1 PRAQGALY
9 ALPNSQPIHAG
20 VFMSN
25 FFSRFQRLAIFS
37 VGLLGMIVPAAHGQ
51 RIGIGNEA
59 IYVSSEFAEATEAQF
74 IWEENVRIVQGKA
87 ILTADKVVGTL
98 TGKGDIS
105 EIIATGKVRYSDGTQ
120 AITGDRGTYNET
132 ARTLT
137 IVGDVILTQGEN
149 VFTAGEA
156 VYWIDTGR
164 VRFRPKP
171 GKRVRGLINP
181 DSKLRLN

>member
-1 PRAQGALY
+1 MPKILTRFGFAVSALT
-9 ALPNSQPIHAG
+9 AMLFTGLSGLAPAHA
-20 VFMSN
+20 
-25 FFSRFQRLAIFS
+25 
-37 VGLLGMIVPAAHGQ
+37 Q
-51 RIGIGNEA
+51 RIGVGDEP

-98 TGKGDIS
+98 TGSGDIS
-105 EIIATGKVRYSDGTQ
+105 EIVATGKVRYSDGTQ
-120 AITGDRGTYNET
+120 AITGARGTYNET
-132 ARTLT
+132 ARSLT

-181 DSKLRLN
+181 DSELRLN